1 MLTLDRSCAIS
12 REQARAIWECNFSLF
27 TAIMVPHAE
36 LDLVLIL
43 DEFMEWIFRFDDMF
57 DNGDLRRD
65 YEAAKIVID
74 YLNSKCEK
82 DEYLI
87 LSTGVHVKAAI
98 EIARLHEPI
107 LKAIKA
113 HSTPGK
119 LPTPLHIRLP
129 HIIQPR
135 PLRLANKSWEIGIE
149 RRYVKHMRDYCQ
161 GALAQVRQVR
171 QVDTGR
177 SLGFAKVLEQRRHS
191 VCVGTLFA
199 LVELGH
205 QIDLPDYVFE
215 YDEVRRAE
223 LLGIEITLL
232 HNDLLSYCKE
242 EAERVP
248 HNTVIAC
255 RLEGM
260 GAQDAVSF
268 VAKEAARRMG
278 DLETA
283 VSQLTN
289 KGCSYQ
295 SELLRYL
302 QGIIDVIKANL
313 YWSLE
318 SGRFFSDAQKLQLQ
332 TCRTLDVSQRI
343 EMGAV
348 AALG

>member
-1 MLTLDRSCAIS
+1 MLTLNRSCAIPG
-12 REQARAIWECNFSLF
+12 EQACAIWKCNFSLF
-27 TAIMVPHAE
+27 TAIMVPLAE

-43 DEFMEWIFRFDDMF
+43 DEFMEWVFRFDDMF

-65 YEAAKIVID
+65 YEAAKMVID

-82 DEYLI
+82 DADLI

-107 LKAIKA
+107 LKAIKE

-119 LPTPLHIRLP
+119 LPTPQHIRLP

-135 PLRLANKSWEIGIE
+135 PLRLANRSWEIGIE

-161 GALAQVRQVR
+161 GALAQVRQVQ
-171 QVDTGR
+171 QVDAGQ
-177 SLGFAKVLEQRRHS
+177 SLGFAKVLEQRRQS
-191 VCVGTLFA
+191 VCVRTLFV
-199 LVELGH
+199 LVEFGH
-205 QIDLPDYVFE
+205 QIRLPDHVFE
-215 YDEVRRAE
+215 YDEVRDVER
-223 LLGIEITLL
+223 LGVEITLL

-242 EAERVP
+242 EAEGVP

-260 GAQDAVSF
+260 GAQEAVSF
-268 VAKEAARRMG
+268 VANEAARRME

-289 KGCSYQ
+289 KRCSYQ
-295 SELLRYL
+295 RQLLRYL

-318 SGRFFSDAQKLQLQ
+318 SGRFFSDAQKLQLR
-332 TCRTLDVSQRI
+332 TYHTLDVSRKI

-348 AALG
+348 AAVG